1 MLITYPEGRNLS
13 RSKTSIP
20 RSDLTP
26 QRMIQ
31 RSLNRS
37 RLNERPTTC
46 TQAHPYMRIGDWLE
60 LVVSLKDEKEK
71 AVRQAEIRALM

>member
-13 RSKTSIP
+13 RSKISIP

-46 TQAHPYMRIGDWLE
+46 TQAHPYMRIDDRLE